1 MQGKEESQSVYL
13 IRVSTQM
20 GRNNYYAIDLKGSL
34 SRNVQD
40 SMLFCSETAAES
52 YAGPI
57 EHILEEHM
65 GADLAPTT
73 HVECVKSTS
82 IIPRTVIESIPC
94 P

>member
-1 MQGKEESQSVYL
+1 MQGKEGPRSVYL
-13 IRVSTQM
+13 IRVSTQI